1 MKVKLFDEESELDLE
16 DDINNFIVD
25 KEVIDIKYNVS
36 LSVFS
41 DEQIYS
47 FSAMIIYIKK
57 DD

>member
-16 DDINNFIVD
+16 EDINNFIVD
-25 KEVIDIKYNVS
+25 KDVIDIKYNVA
-36 LSVFS
+36 LSIFS
-41 DEQIYS
+41 EEQIYS